1 MHGSSIIGDLL
12 PQRREVQLEVP
23 ETSHPIVSEVTE
35 LIEAEEETVYD
46 FQEFVPDLAE
56 PSENEF
62 GSKAGSLSEPFL
74 SSAWG
79 EGTQHKLV
87 QVNIAKPP
95 SVQFQTDE
103 KSLQTRQKNSRSSFS
118 KNQDA
123 SPKGN
128 SCGAHARLPDTP
140 QQLRRKHPSLRK
152 KNGRID
158 TSSARVSDDNSSF
171 RRTAG

>member
-95 SVQFQTDE
+95 IVQIQTDE
-103 KSLQTRQKNSRSSFS
+103 KTCRHARSTRDRPSAKTRTQAPKETAAELAPVCPTPRSSS
-118 KNQDA
+118 GG
-123 SPKGN
+123 STRP
-128 SCGAHARLPDTP
+128 
-140 QQLRRKHPSLRK
+140 
-152 KNGRID
+152 
-158 TSSARVSDDNSSF
+158 
-171 RRTAG
+171 